1 MLTLRIAPA
10 KKHKISP
17 YLYMQFMEPLGVADA
32 SVDAGW
38 DFIENDWYPVLI
50 EKGIT
55 PQIHLTDARIVRNV
69 NRSELARVFSNLLNN
84 AVKYSDGDLEIT
96 LSDTGEITFTT
107 IWGGKTRKELFRI
120 NIRDFQK
127 IAPYDEAAEA
137 YVTAQKCNR
146 DFRCMSSLQ
155 APDLYYGIFMLGDE
169 KCVVYF
175 EATEKALKIL
185 KYYNIG
191 TVVVPTSK

>member
-1 MLTLRIAPA
+1 MNQYEYIVKQKNEGIWRWRRIMMIALYVVFNLSYLLAFLLTFPWAVTFLPLLDWALIFFTWRYV
-10 KKHKISP
+10 SP
-17 YLYMQFMEPLGVADA
+17 EYE
-32 SVDAGW
+32 
-38 DFIENDWYPVLI
+38 
-50 EKGIT
+50 
-55 PQIHLTDARIVRNV
+55 
-69 NRSELARVFSNLLNN
+69 
-84 AVKYSDGDLEIT
+84 YST
-96 LSDTGEITFTT
+96 LSGEITFTT
-107 IWGGKTRKELFRI
+107 IWGGRTRKKLFTI

-146 DFRCMSSLQ
+146 DFKCMSSLQ

-191 TVVVPTSK
+191 TVIVPTTK